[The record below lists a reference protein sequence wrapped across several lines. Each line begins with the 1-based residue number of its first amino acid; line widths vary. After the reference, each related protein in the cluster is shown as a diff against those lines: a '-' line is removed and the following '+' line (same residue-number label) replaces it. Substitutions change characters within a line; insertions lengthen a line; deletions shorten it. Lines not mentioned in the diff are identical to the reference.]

1 MESNFDMT
9 TVLGETTEET
19 QVGSVI
25 EQTAEEFE
33 GSLLGGESE
42 ESMDSNSMF
51 GSDTEVSTDE
61 EAQAGNFDEEIKKK
75 QEERRLIEEHNKRVR
90 ESPEFK
96 AQVVFNQYLKQ
107 NPYMSGKDKR
117 RLLRECLKNAKRG
130 RYDYMFDE
138 EKIRKREERQKEKF
152 DKLNKPKIH
161 TVNELSDETRATL
174 EQMADAEK
182 VPAFNKETGTFEK
195 E

>member
-61 EAQAGNFDEEIKKK
+61 EKT
-75 QEERRLIEEHNKRVR
+75 RRKTTH
-90 ESPEFK
+90 
-96 AQVVFNQYLKQ
+96 
-107 NPYMSGKDKR
+107 
-117 RLLRECLKNAKRG
+117 
-130 RYDYMFDE
+130 
-138 EKIRKREERQKEKF
+138 
-152 DKLNKPKIH
+152 
-161 TVNELSDETRATL
+161 
-174 EQMADAEK
+174 
-182 VPAFNKETGTFEK
+182 
-195 E
+195 